1 MSLGLAR
8 LVRSADQPD
17 RASREIVLL
26 TPRVVGEVACRA
38 LAVRGRQHDLEVRDR
53 PDEALFAWRAR
64 VFDALAFNRDRRA
77 VRQRGA
83 FAHREIDRSVRRHA
97 ADVGQAVR
105 ALPSAF

>member
-17 RASREIVLL
+17 RTSREMVSL
-26 TPRVVGEVACRA
+26 TSRVVGEVACRA
-38 LAVRGRQHDLEVRDR
+38 VAVRGRQNDLEVRDR
-53 PDEALFAWRAR
+53 PDEALFTWRTR
-64 VFDALAFNRDRRA
+64 VFDAFAFDGDRRA

-83 FAHREIDRSVRRHA
+83 FAHREIDSSVRRHA

-105 ALPSAF
+105 ALPSGA